1 MRGVADRV
9 HIKCIIAYITVLILM
24 AIKNMLRTHEGKS
37 VLSEKKN
44 QICDFRCNQ
53 MPFTGQIKEIAPYV
67 SAYF

>member
-1 MRGVADRV
+1 
-9 HIKCIIAYITVLILM
+9 
-24 AIKNMLRTHEGKS
+24 MLRTHEGKS

-67 SAYF
+67 SAYFWVTVLYKHMIYTYICIVFIKETL